1 MRNLKLKKSHYII
14 SISFFI
20 LVVYACS
27 SNSLVWKPV
36 KVPLMTKWAQEVSSE
51 NVLTEYPRPQLKR
64 DKWQNLN
71 GLWEYS
77 IVSKDKS
84 APSIYQGKILVP
96 FPIESSLSGVKK
108 NVGEKNK
115 LYYKRHFMI
124 PEEWGNKNVVLNF
137 GAVDFESEV
146 FVNGQQ
152 VGLHKGGY
160 DAFSYDITKFIDR
173 DSENEIVVSVY
184 DPIDAGTQPHGKQV
198 KEPGGIMYTSV
209 TGIWQTVWLEPVAHN
224 FISDVRIVPN
234 IDNSTIN
241 ISILT
246 TDMQSKDLAKVTV
259 LIENIEVQEFSINT
273 NESKEVKINDM
284 KLWSPESPFL
294 YEIKIELFNK
304 NSESTDLVESYF
316 GMRKSS
322 LGKDENGITRMMLN
336 NEFIFQH
343 GFLDQ
348 GWWPDGLYTA
358 PTDEALK
365 YDIEMTKRMG
375 FNLARKHVKVE
386 PQRWYYW
393 CDKLGLLVWQDMPSG
408 EEGISPHEPDIKRN
422 EESSTQYMTELKA
435 MIDQLYSHP
444 SVIVWVPFN
453 EGWGQWET
461 EKVTEQIKA
470 WDQSRLVISASGWTD
485 RGTGDINDM
494 HSYPGP
500 NMPSVEKDR
509 AVVLGEY
516 GGLGYPVKDHTWKKE
531 DNWGY
536 VNYANEDELIT
547 AYSILTQDLFELKD
561 KGLSAA
567 VYTQTTDVEVEVNG
581 LMTYDRKINKIDPY
595 LLARINQGYFPP
607 KVIAKSDLFLDLIEV
622 TLIKS
627 SESGDIRYSLD
638 GSMPTINS
646 KLYEK
651 PIMLKNNTTLKT
663 KTFWSDGAPS
673 SLITKTFTKTT
684 LANGINIE
692 NPENGISY
700 NYFEN
705 NGEDYSKLPDF
716 TALSLRKSGVSKQIT
731 INQRN
736 RNNNFSFTYQGYLKI
751 EQDGIYSFYI
761 SSNDGSIFKIGDDLL
776 VIDNDGQHGMN
787 EKNASIGLAK
797 GFYKIE
803 VEFFQAKGG
812 NGLVVSY
819 DGPGFEKIEIPSTK
833 LFH

>member
-1 MRNLKLKKSHYII
+1 MLSRKLKIPFYNIYFL
-14 SISFFI
+14 FFT
-20 LVVYACS
+20 LVVWSCS
-27 SNSLVWKPV
+27 SSSLVWKSV
-36 KVPLMTKWAQEVSSE
+36 KGPLMTEWGQKLKTE

-64 DKWQNLN
+64 DKWKNLN

-77 IVSKDKS
+77 IVSKEKS
-84 APSIYQGKILVP
+84 APSIYQGKIVVP

-108 NVGEKNK
+108 NVGEKNR
-115 LYYKRHFMI
+115 LFYRRYFTI

-146 FVNGQQ
+146 FVNGQI
-152 VGLHKGGY
+152 VGKHKGGY
-160 DAFSYDITKFIDR
+160 DAFSFDITKYLDR
-173 DSENEIVVSVY
+173 HSKNEIVVSAY

-209 TGIWQTVWLEPVAHN
+209 TGIWQTVWLEPVMSN
-224 FISDVRIVPN
+224 CIKDVRIIPN
-234 IDNSTIN
+234 IDDSNIN
-241 ISILT
+241 ISVIT
-246 TDMQSKDLAKVTV
+246 TNKQSGNLA
-259 LIENIEVQEFSINT
+259 EVSVFVDNKEAQKFSLNT
-273 NESKEVKINDM
+273 NESRVVNIKDM

-294 YEIKIELFNK
+294 YEIKVELLDEK
-304 NSESTDLVESYF
+304 NEPTDIVESYF

-322 LGKDENGITRMMLN
+322 LGKDKNGITRIMLN
-336 NEFIFQH
+336 NKFVFQH

-365 YDIEMTKRMG
+365 YDIEMTKKMG

-408 EEGISPHEPDIKRN
+408 EKGIAPHEPDIERS
-422 EESSTQYMTELKA
+422 EESSTQYMTELKE
-435 MIDQLYSHP
+435 MIDQFYSHP
-444 SVIVWVPFN
+444 SIIVWVPFN

-461 EKVTEQIKA
+461 EKVTKQIKE
-470 WDQSRLVISASGWTD
+470 WDPSRLVISASGWTD

-500 NMPSVEKDR
+500 NMPPVEKDR

-516 GGLGYPVKDHTWKKE
+516 GGLGYPVKGHTWKKE

-536 VNYANEDELIT
+536 VNYANEEELIT
-547 AYSILTQDLFELKD
+547 AYSILTRDLFVLKE

-581 LMTYDRKINKIDPY
+581 LMTYDRKINKIDPDV
-595 LLARINQGYFPP
+595 LARINQGYFPP
-607 KVIAKSDLFLDLIEV
+607 KIVAKSDLFLDSLEV
-622 TLIKS
+622 ALNKS
-627 SESGDIRYSLD
+627 ADSDKIRYTID
-638 GSMPTINS
+638 GTEPTTNS

-651 PIMLKNNTTLKT
+651 SLMLKKNTTLKA
-663 KTFWSDGAPS
+663 KAFWSDGAPS

-684 LANGINIE
+684 LAKGINLA
-692 NPENGISY
+692 NP
-700 NYFEN
+700 
-705 NGEDYSKLPDF
+705 
-716 TALSLRKSGVSKQIT
+716 KSGVSYNYYENNDEDYLELPDFQTLTTIKSGVSNQIS
-731 INQRN
+731 IAERK
-736 RNNNFSFTYQGYLKI
+736 RNNNFSFTYHGFIKI
-751 EQDGIYSFYI
+751 DQEGIYSFYI
-761 SSNDGSIFKIGDDLL
+761 SSNDGSILKIGDDLL

-787 EKNASIGLAK
+787 EKQGSIGLKK
-797 GFYKIE
+797 GFHKIE
-803 VEFFQAKGG
+803 VDFFQAKGG
-812 NGLVVSY
+812 NGLKVSY
-819 DGPGFEKIEIPSTK
+819 DGPGFDKTEIPATK